1 MKQGKSIFT
10 DTPKAQRWFHDRSQA
25 DGESIVITLWPYRS
39 LSLRGFRI
47 LIAVLASLMSLIG
60 LGFYLIGA
68 WPVVGFLGL
77 EIFIVWY
84 TFKWNYRSGQLV
96 ETVAIMPQ
104 KVNIT
109 RTDWRGRSK
118 TFCLNGAWI
127 KAELDTKEK
136 KRCRLYLRQHANK
149 LEIGAFM
156 PPAEKPSLA
165 VALNEAFK
173 RLRYDSK
180 MADI

>member
-1 MKQGKSIFT
+1 M
-10 DTPKAQRWFHDRSQA
+10 
-25 DGESIVITLWPYRS
+25 ITLWPYRS

-47 LIAVLASLMSLIG
+47 LIAVLASLMSVIG
-60 LGFYLIGA
+60 LGFYLLGA

-84 TFKWNYRSGQLV
+84 AFKWNYRSGQLL
-96 ETVAIMPQ
+96 ETVAITAQ
-104 KVNIT
+104 QVNIT

-118 TFCLNGAWI
+118 TICLKGVWI
-127 KAELDTKEK
+127 KAELDKKEK
-136 KRCRLYLRQHANK
+136 KMCRLYLRQHAKK

-165 VALNEAFK
+165 VALNAAFT

-180 MADI
+180 IAKT

>member
-1 MKQGKSIFT
+1 M
-10 DTPKAQRWFHDRSQA
+10 
-25 DGESIVITLWPYRS
+25 
-39 LSLRGFRI
+39 
-47 LIAVLASLMSLIG
+47 
-60 LGFYLIGA
+60 
-68 WPVVGFLGL
+68 GFLGL

-84 TFKWNYRSGQLV
+84 AFKWNYRSGQLV
-96 ETVAIMPQ
+96 ETVAITPQ
-104 KVNIT
+104 QVDII

-118 TFCLNGAWI
+118 TICLNGVWI

-136 KRCRLYLRQHANK
+136 KRCRLYLRHHANK

-165 VALNEAFK
+165 VALNEAFA

-180 MADI
+180 IAET

>member
-1 MKQGKSIFT
+1 MNRSKSKFH
-10 DTPKAQRWFHDRSQA
+10 DTPTTQRWVHDKSPEN
-25 DGESIVITLWPYRS
+25 GETIIITLWPYRS
-39 LSLRGFRI
+39 LSLQGFRI

-84 TFKWNYRSGQLV
+84 AFKWNYRSGQLV
-96 ETVAIMPQ
+96 ETVAITPQ
-104 KVNIT
+104 QVDII

-118 TFCLNGAWI
+118 TICLNGVWI

-136 KRCRLYLRQHANK
+136 KRCRLYLRHHASK

-165 VALNEAFK
+165 AALNEALA
-173 RLRYDSK
+173 RLRHDLT
-180 MADI
+180 MAET

>member
-1 MKQGKSIFT
+1 MNRSKSKFH
-10 DTPKAQRWFHDRSQA
+10 DTPTTQRWVHDKSPEN
-25 DGESIVITLWPYRS
+25 GETIVITLWPYRS
-39 LSLRGFRI
+39 LSLQGFRI

-84 TFKWNYRSGQLV
+84 AFKWNYRSGQLV
-96 ETVAIMPQ
+96 ETVAITPQ
-104 KVNIT
+104 QVDII
-109 RTDWRGRSK
+109 RTDWRGRSR
-118 TFCLNGAWI
+118 TICLNGVWI

-136 KRCRLYLRQHANK
+136 KRCRLYLRHHAIK

-165 VALNEAFK
+165 VALNEAFA
-173 RLRYDSK
+173 RLRYDSS
-180 MADI
+180 IVET